1 LSDQVVSFSG
11 LASGAPDD
19 GAIQVTWQ
27 GLCHAVLKQAT
38 KPQLRGLRFLA
49 SGDTGRSE
57 SMTDNSPEVLTD
69 PAKE

>member
-1 LSDQVVSFSG
+1 
-11 LASGAPDD
+11 
-19 GAIQVTWQ
+19 
-27 GLCHAVLKQAT
+27 LCHAVLKQAT